1 MAALRLKL
9 TTLIEAFDRLS
20 RREKT
25 LVGLVG
31 VCLFFFITSLV
42 SIWVSARLS
51 ALERRIGDSGAKL
64 QKMMELRS
72 EYEKAREERQR
83 AQQRIS
89 AARGIQLMGTLEML
103 AQNLGVDTKKMEMKP
118 LAPVS
123 SADSEIE
130 EQRVDV
136 RLPAITIDRLVL
148 LLEQLEQRSD
158 SIAVRTL
165 VIKKN
170 FQDSSRLD
178 ANFTVSKFQLK
189 EGKEATASGGGK
201 KS

>member
-1 MAALRLKL
+1 MAALRSKFTNLV
-9 TTLIEAFDRLS
+9 EAFDRLS
-20 RREKT
+20 RREKI

-64 QKMMELRS
+64 QKMVELRG

-123 SADSEIE
+123 SAESETE
-130 EQRVDV
+130 EQRVEV

-170 FQDSSRLD
+170 FQDPTRLD

-189 EGKEATASGGGK
+189 EGKEAPAAGGGK